1 MNIETPPILTIGL
14 VCTFLKL
21 GMSIILNSAPN
32 FLTIGPK

>member
-14 VCTFLKL
+14 VCTSDLEYQLFLTF
-21 GMSIILNSAPN
+21 SPN